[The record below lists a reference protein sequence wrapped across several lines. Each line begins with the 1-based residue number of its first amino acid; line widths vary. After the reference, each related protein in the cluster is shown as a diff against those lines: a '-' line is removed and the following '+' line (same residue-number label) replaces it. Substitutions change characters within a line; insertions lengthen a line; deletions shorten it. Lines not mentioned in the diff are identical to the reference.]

1 MNISPQQED
10 PESDILPTSKMR
22 KLWLQKTKILAQ
34 NESPEERLDRD
45 GSLAAASATTHTEAL
60 CIPRTT
66 ARQLLARNTEYLLS
80 QSVPPHRLVCS
91 DDLASD
97 SRS

>member
-1 MNISPQQED
+1 M
-10 PESDILPTSKMR
+10 
-22 KLWLQKTKILAQ
+22 KLLAQ
-34 NESPEERLDRD
+34 NESSEERLDRD

-66 ARQLLARNTEYLLS
+66 LQQLLARNTEYLLL
-80 QSVPPHRLVCS
+80 QSVPYHLLVCS
-91 DDLASD
+91 DDLASE

>member
-1 MNISPQQED
+1 MYSINDLSPQQED

-22 KLWLQKTKILAQ
+22 KLWLQKMKLLAQ

-45 GSLAAASATTHTEAL
+45 SSLVAASATIHTEAL

-66 ARQLLARNTEYLLS
+66 LQQLLARNTEYLLL
-80 QSVPPHRLVCS
+80 QSVPYHLLVCS
-91 DDLASD
+91 GK
-97 SRS
+97 